1 MLRVSFMKTFHII
14 MLGLALAG
22 CSASVGTT
30 TTTSAELPA
39 PGGDGNYHVKWPDEG
54 SGVARTITLTL
65 GPDLHEYC
73 RDVSPKFPFDKAD
86 TYVDDKAELL
96 ALASCL
102 NKPGLENRKVI
113 LVGRADPRGSDAY
126 NIKLGAARAQSIKD
140 FLVSSGLSADRI
152 AITTEGKRG
161 AKGEKVVTVEGQADP
176 SMPRFTYG
184 YDRRVDVLV
193 TGGAHH
199 P

>member
-1 MLRVSFMKTFHII
+1 MLRVSIMKTLNIL
-14 MLGLALAG
+14 MLGLVLVG

-39 PGGDGNYHVKWPDEG
+39 PGGDGNYHVQWPSEG

-65 GPDLHEYC
+65 GPDLHQWC
-73 RDVSPKFPFDKAD
+73 RDVSPKFPFDKSD
-86 TYVDDKAELL
+86 TYVDDKAELV

-102 NKPGLENRKVI
+102 NKPGLENRQVI

-126 NIKLGAARAQSIKD
+126 NMALGERRAQSIKD
-140 FLVSSGLSADRI
+140 FLVANGLSASRI
-152 AITTEGKRG
+152 AITSEGKRD
-161 AKGEKVVTVEGQADP
+161 AKGHQPVVVEGQVDP
-176 SMPRFTYG
+176 TMPRFTYG
-184 YDRRVDVLV
+184 YDRRVDVVV

>member
-1 MLRVSFMKTFHII
+1 

-39 PGGDGNYHVKWPDEG
+39 PSGDGNYHVRWPSEG

-65 GPDLHEYC
+65 GPDLHEWC
-73 RDVSPKFPFDKAD
+73 RDVSPKFPFDKANA
-86 TYVDDKAELL
+86 YVDNKDELA

-102 NKPGLENRKVI
+102 NKPGLENRSVV

-126 NIKLGAARAQSIKD
+126 NLALGERRAQSIKD
-140 FLVSSGLSADRI
+140 VLVSSGLSASRI
-152 AITTEGKRG
+152 AIVSDGKRG
-161 AKGEKVVTVEGQADP
+161 AKGRQPVVVEGQVDP
-176 SMPRFTYG
+176 TLPRFTYG
-184 YDRRVDVLV
+184 YDRRVDVIV

>member
-1 MLRVSFMKTFHII
+1 VR
-14 MLGLALAG
+14 
-22 CSASVGTT
+22 
-30 TTTSAELPA
+30 
-39 PGGDGNYHVKWPDEG
+39 WPSEG

-65 GPDLHEYC
+65 GPDLHAMC
-73 RDVSPKFPFDKAD
+73 RDVSPKFPFDQAN
-86 TYVDDKAELL
+86 TYVDDKAELV

-102 NKPGLENRKVI
+102 NKPGLESRHVL

-126 NIKLGAARAQSIKD
+126 NLKLGEERAQSIKE
-140 FLVSSGLSADRI
+140 FLVSSGLSVDRI
-152 AITTEGKRG
+152 DIASEGKRG
-161 AKGEKVVTVEGQADP
+161 AKGEAPVVVEGQIDP

-184 YDRRVDVLV
+184 YDRRVDVVV

>member
-1 MLRVSFMKTFHII
+1 MLRVSIMKTLLIL
-14 MLGLALAG
+14 MLGVALSG
-22 CSASVGTT
+22 CSATVGTT
-30 TTTSAELPA
+30 TTTAAELPP
-39 PGGDGNYHVKWPDEG
+39 PGGDGNYHVQWPSEG

-65 GPDLHEYC
+65 GPDLHAWC
-73 RDVSPKFPFDKAD
+73 RDVSPKFPFDKAT

-102 NKPGLENRKVI
+102 NKPGMENRRVL

-126 NIKLGAARAQSIKD
+126 NMALGERRAKSIMD
-140 FLVSSGLSADRI
+140 VLVASGLSADRI
-152 AITTEGKRG
+152 AIATDGKRG
-161 AKGEKVVTVEGQADP
+161 AKGERPVTVEGQVDP
-176 SMPRFTYG
+176 TMPHFTYG
-184 YDRRVDVLV
+184 YDRRVDIIV

>member
-1 MLRVSFMKTFHII
+1 MLRVSIMNTLHIL

-22 CSASVGTT
+22 CSSSVGTT

-39 PGGDGNYHVKWPDEG
+39 PSADGNYHVRWPSEG

-65 GPDLHEYC
+65 GPDLHEWC
-73 RDVSPKFPFDKAD
+73 RDVSPKFPFDKAN
-86 TYVDDKAELL
+86 TYVDNKDELA

-102 NKPGLENRKVI
+102 NKPGLENRSVI

-126 NIKLGAARAQSIKD
+126 NLALGERRAQSIKD
-140 FLVSSGLSADRI
+140 VLVSSGLSASRI
-152 AITTEGKRG
+152 AIVSDGKRG
-161 AKGEKVVTVEGQADP
+161 AKGQQPVVVEGQVDP
-176 SMPRFTYG
+176 TMPRFTYG
-184 YDRRVDVLV
+184 YDRRVDVIV

>member
-1 MLRVSFMKTFHII
+1 MKPFHIL
-14 MLGLALAG
+14 MLGVALAG

-39 PGGDGNYHVKWPDEG
+39 PDGDGNYRVRWPSEG

-65 GPDLHEYC
+65 GPDLHAMC
-73 RDVSPKFPFDKAD
+73 RDVSPKFPFDKAN
-86 TYVDDKAELL
+86 TYVDDKDELV

-102 NKPGLENRKVI
+102 NKPGLESRHVL
-113 LVGRADPRGSDAY
+113 LVGRADPRGTDAY
-126 NIKLGAARAQSIKD
+126 NLKLGEERAQSIKE
-140 FLVSSGLSADRI
+140 FLVSSGLSVDRI
-152 AITTEGKRG
+152 DIATEGKRG
-161 AKGEKVVTVEGQADP
+161 AKGEAPVVVEGQIDP
-176 SMPRFTYG
+176 TMPRFTYG
-184 YDRRVDVLV
+184 YDRRVDVVV

>member
-1 MLRVSFMKTFHII
+1 M
-14 MLGLALAG
+14 
-22 CSASVGTT
+22 
-30 TTTSAELPA
+30 
-39 PGGDGNYHVKWPDEG
+39 
-54 SGVARTITLTL
+54 
-65 GPDLHEYC
+65 
-73 RDVSPKFPFDKAD
+73 
-86 TYVDDKAELL
+86 
-96 ALASCL
+96 

-140 FLVSSGLSADRI
+140 FLVSAGLSADRI

-193 TGGAHH
+193 IGGAHH

>member
-1 MLRVSFMKTFHII
+1 MKTLHIL
-14 MLGLALAG
+14 MLGVALAG

-39 PGGDGNYHVKWPDEG
+39 PSGDGNYHVRWPSEG

-65 GPDLHEYC
+65 GPDLHAMC
-73 RDVSPKFPFDKAD
+73 RDTSPKFPFDKAT

-102 NKPGLENRKVI
+102 NKPGLESRHVL
-113 LVGRADPRGSDAY
+113 LVGRADPRGTDAY
-126 NIKLGAARAQSIKD
+126 NMKLGEERAQSIKD
-140 FLVSSGLSADRI
+140 FLVSSGLSADRVDI
-152 AITTEGKRG
+152 ASEGKRG
-161 AKGEKVVTVEGQADP
+161 AKGRAPVVVEGQIDP

-184 YDRRVDVLV
+184 YDRRVDVVV